1 MKAVFLAFLLMSCFA
16 YTQIKHLKGA
26 DILSKLKD
34 EKSNEVIV
42 VMFTI
47 GDYIKSNPELEQ
59 LVNKYEEGLSNIL
72 QRYPSFSYARVDA
85 ANQDYQDLVDAAA
98 ILPGK
103 LQKGP
108 AILMSTRGEGIWTH
122 GDEAVEKI
130 AEYAPLY
137 EQKAKA
143 KKE

>member
-1 MKAVFLAFLLMSCFA
+1 MKAVFLAFLLIACFA

-85 ANQDYQDLVDAAA
+85 ANQDYQDLVDAAS

-103 LQKGP
+103 LQKAP